1 MIIYKTTNLV
11 NGKVYV
17 GQDSKNNPDYLGS
30 GKIIK
35 QAIVKYGKENFK
47 KEILEE
53 CKSLDELNER
63 EKYWIDVLKTTNN
76 KIGYNVSSGGQTG
89 WMLGLKHSEETKK
102 EYSKN
107 RKGKLIGEKNG
118 MYGKKHSEE
127 AKKKMSRPQIGEKNG
142 MYGKKHSEET
152 KKKMSQ
158 KLSDINNPFYG
169 KIHSDETK
177 KKMSQKAKQRN
188 GSPTSK
194 KVVVGNQIFN
204 SACDAA
210 IFFNISNA
218 TASYRCRNNI
228 KGWSWLLGTS

>member
-127 AKKKMSRPQIGEKNG
+127 
-142 MYGKKHSEET
+142 T

>member
-1 MIIYKTTNLV
+1 
-11 NGKVYV
+11 
-17 GQDSKNNPDYLGS
+17 
-30 GKIIK
+30 
-35 QAIVKYGKENFK
+35 
-47 KEILEE
+47 
-53 CKSLDELNER
+53 
-63 EKYWIDVLKTTNN
+63 
-76 KIGYNVSSGGQTG
+76 
-89 WMLGLKHSEETKK
+89 
-102 EYSKN
+102 
-107 RKGKLIGEKNG
+107 
-118 MYGKKHSEE
+118 
-127 AKKKMSRPQIGEKNG
+127 
-142 MYGKKHSEET
+142 
-152 KKKMSQ
+152 MSQ

>member
-30 GKIIK
+30 
-35 QAIVKYGKENFK
+35 
-47 KEILEE
+47 
-53 CKSLDELNER
+53 
-63 EKYWIDVLKTTNN
+63 
-76 KIGYNVSSGGQTG
+76 
-89 WMLGLKHSEETKK
+89 
-102 EYSKN
+102 
-107 RKGKLIGEKNG
+107 
-118 MYGKKHSEE
+118 
-127 AKKKMSRPQIGEKNG
+127 
-142 MYGKKHSEET
+142 
-152 KKKMSQ
+152 
-158 KLSDINNPFYG
+158 G